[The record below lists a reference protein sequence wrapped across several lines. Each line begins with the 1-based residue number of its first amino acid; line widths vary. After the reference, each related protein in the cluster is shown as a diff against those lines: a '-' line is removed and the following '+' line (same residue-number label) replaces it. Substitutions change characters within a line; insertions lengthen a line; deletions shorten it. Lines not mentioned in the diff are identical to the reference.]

1 MKVADFLIEG
11 AAQLATPLASATFSP
26 GTFTTLTDASVASY
40 RGDIVAVG
48 PTSKVMKQ
56 VRLCEGGVRVSGKGR
71 TLTPGLIDCH
81 THPVFSRTREDE
93 FEMRGQGRSYEEISR
108 SGGGILASVRH
119 LRQTSKEE
127 LVEQTRRRLDR
138 FLRLGTTTIE
148 AKSGYGLT
156 LADELKM
163 LEVLAEIGKS
173 HPVEIHPT
181 FLGAHEVPDEYRDHK
196 SGYLELVKKEMLPEV
211 MQHKLAVYCDVF
223 CESHVFSVRE
233 SEGVLAA
240 AKDLGFHLKIH
251 SEQLGRIGGTSMAAG
266 LGAVSAD
273 HLDYT
278 IAPDWQAMLKHQ
290 VVPVLL
296 PGAVFFLRKHH
307 YADGRRMWD
316 LGLPVAI
323 ATDFNPGSCMSES
336 MPLMLTLACLK
347 LGLTPAEALTAAT
360 WHAALALRNG
370 NLLGT
375 IEVGKK
381 ADFVLWEAPNF
392 KHLPYHFGVNLV
404 DTVVKTGKVVYQTHH

>member
-1 MKVADFLIEG
+1 MTLSD
-11 AAQLATPLASATFSP
+11 AA
-26 GTFTTLTDASVASY
+26 VASY
-40 RGDIVAVG
+40 QGEIVAVG
-48 PTSKVMKQ
+48 PTSEVNRDVQ
-56 VRLCEGGVRVSGKGR
+56 LCEGGVRLSGKGR

-81 THPVFSRTREDE
+81 THTVFSRSREDE
-93 FEMRGQGRSYEEISR
+93 FQMRIQGQSYEEISR
-108 SGGGILASVRH
+108 AGGGILSSVRH
-119 LRQTSKEE
+119 LRQTSKEK
-127 LVEQTRRRLDR
+127 LIEQTKPRLDR
-138 FLRLGTTTIE
+138 FLSLGTTTIE

-163 LEVLAEIGKS
+163 LQVIAQLSKS
-173 HPVEIHPT
+173 HPIEIQAT
-181 FLGAHEVPDEYRDHK
+181 FLGAHEVPDEYRGNK
-196 SGYLELVKKEMLPEV
+196 SGYLDLVIKEMLPAV
-211 MQHKLAVYCDVF
+211 MQHKLATYCDIF
-223 CESHVFSVRE
+223 CESHVFSVTE
-233 SEGVLAA
+233 SEAVLTA
-240 AKDLGFHLKIH
+240 AKALGFHLKIH
-251 SEQLGRIGGTSMAAG
+251 SEQLSRIGGTSMAAE

-278 IAPDWQAMLKHQ
+278 IAPDWQLMLRHE

-296 PGAVFFLRKHH
+296 PGAVFFLGKNH
-307 YADGRRMWD
+307 YGDGRRMWD

-323 ATDFNPGSCMSES
+323 ATDFNPGSCMTES

-360 WHAALALRNG
+360 WHAALALRQG

-381 ADFVLWEAPNF
+381 ADFVLWAAPNF

-404 DTVVKTGKVVYQTHH
+404 DKVVKAGKVVYHAPH